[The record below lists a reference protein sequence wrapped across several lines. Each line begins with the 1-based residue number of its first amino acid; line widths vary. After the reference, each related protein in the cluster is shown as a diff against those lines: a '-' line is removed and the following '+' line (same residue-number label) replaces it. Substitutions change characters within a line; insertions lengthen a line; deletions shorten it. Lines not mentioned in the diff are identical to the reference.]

1 MSRRL
6 TKSQQ
11 EKAIELLEEILEYVE
26 MVEEQ
31 IDGEWGHCRKF
42 DKLLED
48 GDVTTHYTEIKE
60 LLKEVDNV

>member
-11 EKAIELLEEILEYVE
+11 ERAIGLLEGILEYIE

-31 IDGEWGHCRKF
+31 IEGEWGLCRTF
-42 DKLLED
+42 DRLLED
-48 GDVTTHYTEIKE
+48 GDVTTQYTEIKE
-60 LLKEVDNV
+60 LLKEVDNG